1 MSSCNFL
8 DSAISQDLKRLNI
21 QIVCN
26 RFQPEFAGINM
37 IHMPHVDQ
45 YISDSNKIWSILD
58 SVYGFLRLIAQR
70 FLDSSNGQLNWCA
83 QETILLFKVFFEQ
96 NQRFCLK
103 KIGFCMGFLPLES
116 SNNDLQWFLDPIWGD
131 FLKLTLFS
139 KDQHIKVMS
148 CFSFY
153 PFSVLVW
160 VSFSLV
166 FSSFFDPPWSPFPY
180 SSSLSFC

>member
-8 DSAISQDLKRLNI
+8 NSAISQDLKRFVI

-26 RFQPEFAGINM
+26 CFQPEFTGINM

-83 QETILLFKVFFEQ
+83 QETILLFKVFFEL

-103 KIGFCMGFLPLES
+103 KIGFCMGFLPSES
-116 SNNDLQWFLDPIWGD
+116 SNNYLQWFLDPIWGD
-131 FLKLTLFS
+131 FLKLTLFL
-139 KDQHIKVMS
+139 KDMS
-148 CFSFY
+148 CFFFY
-153 PFSVLVW
+153 PFSVFVW
-160 VSFSLV
+160 FSFSV
-166 FSSFFDPPWSPFPY
+166 VIFFLF
-180 SSSLSFC
+180 